1 MNFDDARHNRGGC
14 RATPVSC
21 RRILSR
27 CGIPG
32 YEYSLNPYRGC
43 LHACAYCYAVFL
55 ERFRTP
61 PRPWG
66 SFLEVKEDAARA
78 LARELPRARPGRI
91 FLSSVTDPYQPAEG
105 DCRITRGLLEVLVD
119 APGGFSLTVLTK
131 GELVLRDAALLR
143 QLHARVGLTLTCP
156 RDADARRVEPGAMP
170 TSRRLA
176 VLGEL
181 GAAGVATWAFLG
193 PLLPGLYD
201 AGGGLAWL
209 LEELARAGVRQ
220 VTADCLN
227 PYPRSVARL
236 RAALSGRSRMALE
249 EALRDPAAYRE
260 RLRWDLVAA
269 AAGRDLSLSCAF

>member
-1 MNFDDARHNRGGC
+1 MTFDDARHNRGGC
-14 RATPVSC
+14 PATPVSC

-43 LHACAYCYAVFL
+43 LHACAYCYASFL
-55 ERFRTP
+55 ERFRAQ

-66 SFLEVKEDAARA
+66 SFLEAKENAPEA

-105 DCRITRGLLEVLVD
+105 ACRITRGLLEVLAD
-119 APGGFSLTVLTK
+119 APAGFSLTVLTK
-131 GELVLRDAALLR
+131 GELVLGDAALLR
-143 QLHARVGLTLTCP
+143 QLGARVGLTLTCP
-156 RDADARRVEPGAMP
+156 RDADARRVEPGAVP

-181 GAAGVATWAFLG
+181 GAVGVATWAFLG

-236 RAALSGRSRMALE
+236 RVALSGRARAALE
-249 EALRDPAAYRE
+249 EALREPAAYRE
-260 RLRWDLVAA
+260 RLRRELAAA